1 MNPPGDVTRLLAA
14 WTAGDQRAQ
23 AELMPLVYDELRRI
37 ARQQWSLREPGQTLQ
52 PTALIHEAYL
62 KLARHGKP
70 FQNRTHFFALAA
82 TAMRQVLVNHAKAS
96 LARKRGGGQAN
107 VSFAEADSALQMEA
121 RDIVALNAALTALC
135 AIDPRRAGSSN
146 SATSVG

>member
-14 WTAGDQRAQ
+14 WTAGDPHAQ

-96 LARKRGGGQAN
+96 LAGNAVAARRTSRSRKRTRPCRWKPG
-107 VSFAEADSALQMEA
+107 
-121 RDIVALNAALTALC
+121 T
-135 AIDPRRAGSSN
+135 SSR
-146 SATSVG
+146 